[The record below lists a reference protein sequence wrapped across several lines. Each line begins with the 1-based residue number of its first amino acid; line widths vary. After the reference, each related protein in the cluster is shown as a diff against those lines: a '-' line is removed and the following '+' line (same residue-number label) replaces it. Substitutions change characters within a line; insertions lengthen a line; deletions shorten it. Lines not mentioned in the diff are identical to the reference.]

1 MLKIKFLVTILLTIL
16 TFNLQ
21 VEAKEIKPLFGIYKI
36 VSNESSEFLNQSYTE
51 IFLTSEAE
59 KNYPKLG
66 NAIKKYSEELKSNAK
81 IIYEKYYKEAAE
93 FQKEYPG
100 ESRQFYNKNE
110 IIIRRADSVVLSLME
125 MNEDYTGGVHG
136 MYGYFGVNFDSESGK
151 QLKIS
156 DVCDNNEKLLNA
168 ILTRLHED
176 YPQSPFAD
184 AEKYILKQIV
194 EEKLNFTIEP
204 DGISIYFNPYEIGCY
219 AEGLFTATILFS
231 EYPNL
236 FKNKYFQL
244 PKNYCQ
250 MLPLY
255 NANILSFKRGIRNY
269 IQVTLDDKGN
279 YKVLTGGGV
288 AEDQSGLEGIKPP
301 VLVHLNG
308 KNFLYVD
315 GYIEGKGRQLH
326 VYEVSDKKIEL
337 IYVLPYTF
345 KNLGTKK
352 YETWYLPTDPEN
364 ISFDSLEKIG
374 NTTNHSGAINDDGSF
389 SFG

>member
-1 MLKIKFLVTILLTIL
+1 M
-16 TFNLQ
+16 
-21 VEAKEIKPLFGIYKI
+21 PY
-36 VSNESSEFLNQSYTE
+36 VSL
-51 IFLTSEAE
+51 
-59 KNYPKLG
+59 
-66 NAIKKYSEELKSNAK
+66 
-81 IIYEKYYKEAAE
+81 
-93 FQKEYPG
+93 
-100 ESRQFYNKNE
+100 
-110 IIIRRADSVVLSLME
+110 
-125 MNEDYTGGVHG
+125 
-136 MYGYFGVNFDSESGK
+136 
-151 QLKIS
+151 
-156 DVCDNNEKLLNA
+156 
-168 ILTRLHED
+168 
-176 YPQSPFAD
+176 
-184 AEKYILKQIV
+184 
-194 EEKLNFTIEP
+194 
-204 DGISIYFNPYEIGCY
+204 
-219 AEGLFTATILFS
+219 
-231 EYPNL
+231 
-236 FKNKYFQL
+236 YFQL